1 MLLQTSVFP
10 CHVLSS
16 EIFLEVMSWDDVR
29 DSLKSNKL
37 ILVPT
42 GSIEQ
47 HGPHLPLYSDVIA
60 PLEVAVLVAKKLNCL
75 IAPPLRPGVSAIH
88 LPYSGTISLRP
99 ETFIS
104 FMKDYAS
111 SLSSHGFDP
120 IVFINGHGGNSAPM
134 SVATYESRFEL
145 SPTRVIGLNWW
156 EFIPKDLGGGASG
169 FDEGFHAG
177 SQETSWVLA
186 LRPEYVRMEK
196 AKREMP
202 RATDAVRFSESF
214 YFNTFK
220 SLKDVSESGILGDGT
235 RADANLG
242 KKMIDAASRNIAAAL
257 SDIISNKTAK

>member
-1 MLLQTSVFP
+1 MSE
-10 CHVLSS
+10 

-37 ILVPT
+37 ILIPT

-60 PLEVAVLVAKKLNCL
+60 PLEVTVLVAKKLNCL
-75 IAPPLRPGVSAIH
+75 IAPPLRPGVSAHH
-88 LPYSGTISLRP
+88 LPFSGTISLRP

-104 FMKDYAS
+104 LMKDYAS

-120 IVFINGHGGNSAPM
+120 VVFINGHGGNSAPM

-169 FDEGFHAG
+169 FVEGFHAG

-186 LRPEYVRMEK
+186 LRPEYVKMGK
-196 AKREMP
+196 ARKEMP
-202 RATDAVRFSESF
+202 RATEAVRFSENF
-214 YFNTFK
+214 YFNTFR
-220 SLKDVSESGILGDGT
+220 SMKDVTQSGILGDGT
-235 RADANLG
+235 RADADLG
-242 KKMIDAASRNIAAAL
+242 MKMVSGAAENIAAAL
-257 SDIISNKTAK
+257 SDVVSKKQQAS